1 MQAKV
6 KKVIQQKQSNLDRLI
21 SVSGQI
27 VDGAF
32 SYVRSLE
39 GVNAEIEAEKA
50 EINELKL
57 HLTETEIG
65 LEDVQLRNSKL
76 ISNFKKLFEV

>member
-21 SVSGQI
+21 SVSGRI
-27 VDGAF
+27 VDEAF

>member
-27 VDGAF
+27 VDEAF

>member
-27 VDGAF
+27 VDEAF

-50 EINELKL
+50 EINELKM

-65 LEDVQLRNSKL
+65 LEDVQLRNTKL

>member
-27 VDGAF
+27 VDEAF

-65 LEDVQLRNSKL
+65 LEDVQIRNSKL